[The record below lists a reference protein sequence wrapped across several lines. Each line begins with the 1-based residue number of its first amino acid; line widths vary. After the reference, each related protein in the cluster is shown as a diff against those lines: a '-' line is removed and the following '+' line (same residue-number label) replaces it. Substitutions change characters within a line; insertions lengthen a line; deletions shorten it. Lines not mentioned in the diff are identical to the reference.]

1 MSETLG
7 GERRVE
13 ELYERQR
20 LDAARATEGIFF
32 VLMPVQW
39 AAALFFAFWL
49 SPLTWSGPESRTHI
63 HVYAA
68 LLFGG
73 AIVLPAM
80 GVIRRS
86 PGATSTRFVVAAAQV
101 LMGILLIHLCGG
113 RIETHFHVFG
123 SLAILA
129 FYQDWRVL
137 ALAST
142 LVAVDHFIRGLYW
155 PQSAYGVVSVES
167 WRFLEHGAW
176 VVFEDVFLLMGISD
190 RLRDMRQIAC
200 RQVELERL
208 NAQVERRV
216 EERTRELEQSQERM
230 RQSEKLSAVGQ
241 LAAGVAHEINNPL
254 GVILGFA
261 QGMSRQVAAE
271 DALGL
276 PVRSIEREG
285 QRAGPL
291 APRICTTLFE
301 LLLLKIEDT
310 STLAPHASEPTRE
323 AFLRCKALVQN
334 LLTFARTS
342 QADRAALAVNPA
354 VEQALALVRPQ
365 AKLAGVRVSAS
376 LGEGLPPVLG
386 SKTQLEQVI
395 MNLAKNAIDAMP
407 AGGSLDIATDLLD
420 DAPHSWV
427 RLRFTDDG
435 AGIPADVLP
444 RIFDP
449 FFTTKPLGQGTGL
462 GLSLVNE
469 IVQKHSGDVVV
480 ESRPGRTVFTVRLPV
495 RTGEE
500 LERSERVDREARRLA
515 RSEPARGSIS
525 HAQT

>member
-276 PVRSIEREG
+276 PVRSIERE
-285 QRAGPL
+285 A
-291 APRICTTLFE
+291 
-301 LLLLKIEDT
+301 
-310 STLAPHASEPTRE
+310 
-323 AFLRCKALVQN
+323 LRCKALVQN

-500 LERSERVDREARRLA
+500 LERRERVDREARRLA